1 MSKFGLL
8 PLCLPRVAAAR
19 LAPAV
24 ATPGR
29 LGAIARRFRGEARG
43 SVILIFAIVIVP
55 ILLCIGAAV
64 DYGVAAQAKA
74 KLNAAAD
81 MAALAAVN
89 KASLTLT
96 AAAAQVNAVNA
107 FNAQTGGKGRTGT
120 TTVSATVTDNG
131 LGRTAVVTYSATLQ
145 TSFMG
150 LAGFKTMTVVGT
162 SYATSNLPAYIDFYL
177 LLDNTPSMGIGATP
191 ADVATMVANTSDKCG
206 FACHDLSDPTGNY
219 YTLAKKLGVTM
230 RIDVVRQATQQLM
243 DTATSSATVPNQ
255 FRAAIYTFGSSC
267 TLTGFT
273 TITTL
278 TASLSSA
285 KTAAS
290 AIDLMTIPSQ
300 GYNNDQCTDFNGT
313 LAAVNLAIPAPGDGS
328 TAAAPQKVLFFVS
341 DGVADAYYPST
352 CTRSTTGGRCQEP
365 INAAGCTAI
374 KSRGIKIAVLYTTY
388 LPLPTN
394 SWYNTWISPFQS
406 TIGSRMQS
414 CASPGL
420 YFEVS
425 PTDGIASAMNAL
437 FQKAVASGRLTQ

>member
-1 MSKFGLL
+1 MSRFGLL
-8 PLCLPRVAAAR
+8 LSCLFRAAS
-19 LAPAV
+19 APAAPALPALCRV
-24 ATPGR
+24 
-29 LGAIARRFRGEARG
+29 GAIAARFRGETHGA
-43 SVILIFAIVIVP
+43 VMIIFAIVLLP
-55 ILLCIGAAV
+55 ILLCVGAAV
-64 DYGVAAQAKA
+64 DYGLAAQARA

-89 KASLTLT
+89 KAALT
-96 AAAAQVNAVNA
+96 ATAASAQVSAVSA
-107 FNAQTGGKGRTGT
+107 FNAQTGGPARSGI
-120 TTVSATVTDNG
+120 TTVNATVTDNG
-131 LGRTAVVTYSATLQ
+131 LGRTAVVSYSSAVPTM
-145 TSFMG
+145 FMG
-150 LAGFKTMTVVGT
+150 LAGVKTMTVTG
-162 SYATSNLPAYIDFYL
+162 SSSATSNLPAYIDFYL

-191 ADVATMVANTSDKCG
+191 ADVSTMVANTSDKCG

-243 DTATSSATVPNQ
+243 DTATSSSTVPNQ
-255 FRAAIYTFGSSC
+255 FRAAIYTFGASC
-267 TLTGFT
+267 TQTGFT

-290 AIDLMTIPSQ
+290 AIDLMTIPNQ

-352 CTRSTTGGRCQEP
+352 CTRTTTGGRCQEP

-374 KSRGIKIAVLYTTY
+374 KNRGIKIAVLYTTY

-394 SWYNTWISPFQS
+394 SWYNTWIAPFQS
-406 TIGSRMQS
+406 TIGTRMQS

-425 PTDGIASAMNAL
+425 PTDGISSAMSAL